1 MLITAL
7 VMVHLD
13 AIIFLDK
20 GLFVATAERFWVI
33 ACSGGLSWPIF
44 VHLAKLWACLQPPLV
59 PDPLRHG
66 DSADWRRLLPCS
78 VWVGRKDT
86 ETSARQIRGGRQA
99 RRHSRGYWYC
109 GAIQREDRSVSKG
122 IGRAGSSQ
130 KKGRA
135 DREGGKGG
143 GARRGYTP
151 EPVYG
156 QKCGSPRLANSS
168 GQGIV

>member
-7 VMVHLD
+7 VMVQLD

-86 ETSARQIRGGRQA
+86 ETSARQIRGTAGQIHTAEEIGTVEQYRGRTRASAKGGRASGSKNQTKKGEGRQ
-99 RRHSRGYWYC
+99 RREEGGGQDEGTPLSTST
-109 GAIQREDRSVSKG
+109 ARSV
-122 IGRAGSSQ
+122 
-130 KKGRA
+130 
-135 DREGGKGG
+135 
-143 GARRGYTP
+143 GAPALR
-151 EPVYG
+151 
-156 QKCGSPRLANSS
+156 
-168 GQGIV
+168 